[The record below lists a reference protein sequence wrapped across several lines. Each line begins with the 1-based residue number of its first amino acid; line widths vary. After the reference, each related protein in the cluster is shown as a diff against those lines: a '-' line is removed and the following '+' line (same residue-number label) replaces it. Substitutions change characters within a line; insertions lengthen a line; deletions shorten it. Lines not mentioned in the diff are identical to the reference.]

1 MKIGIDFGGVL
12 SITDTI
18 TTLKPHMNTSID
30 MPGAKEAI
38 IELAK
43 HHELFLISFCGKRR
57 AIETKASIITAGI
70 FDYFTSLYFVKHP
83 EYKSQITKYIGCDLM
98 IDDNIDVLDNISKH
112 NDTIYTLLLLDTTHK
127 NGHIHVSSWNNT
139 VTLINSLDK
148 RNVLNDKMI
157 DITRFCY
164 KI

>member
-12 SITDTI
+12 SINDTI
-18 TTLKPHMNTSID
+18 TTLTPHRNTVID

-57 AIETKASIITAGI
+57 AIETKESIIKAGI
-70 FDYFTSLYFVKHP
+70 FDCFTSLYFVKHP
-83 EYKSQITKYIGCDLM
+83 DYKSQITTYLGCDIM
-98 IDDNIDVLDNISKH
+98 IDDTIDVLDNISKH
-112 NDTIYTLLLLDTTHK
+112 NDTIYTVLFSQIS
-127 NGHIHVSSWNNT
+127 GWNNT
-139 VTLINSLDK
+139 ITAINSLDK
-148 RNVLNDKMI
+148 RTTVLSDKSM